1 MTTNVIPIRRQS
13 LELQRFLGSMPHAD
27 EPLVLTVPPDL
38 ARSIRFTAGMAGKDP
53 QEFLLD
59 WLKGGFPE
67 DAA

>member
-1 MTTNVIPIRRQS
+1 MNDNVIP
-13 LELQRFLGSMPHAD
+13 LHKKAPELNRFLASLPRAD
-27 EPLVLTVPPDL
+27 EPLGLIVPPEL

-59 WLKGGFPE
+59 WLKSGFPE